1 MKRYVLSLPE
11 RIIRS
16 VLGLGAGVTR
26 QLGEVALPAGVR
38 RSQLYQNLVDRT
50 LRFLIE
56 QVGGAEGVYPAD
68 DALSDDF
75 LARRTVGNVVEALGI
90 VAFHLSPVWV
100 LAALSDVCGV
110 GRQVI
115 PEIADTLKA
124 QGLLQD
130 GRQFVTIDELLDGL
144 EQTSARLAGTINT
157 PPLDTAGLRAE
168 WNAIRTDVASSARAM
183 PSRDAVI
190 QVWQT
195 LKAESARQ
203 QRSVFETSSA
213 IAVAV
218 VRTGASHTGKMF
230 THALLEHYQ
239 QTLTEI
245 RDTGYAK
252 YVTQTLR
259 PYVTAAARQFS
270 PQQRTLTGA
279 LLEKLG
285 KRDGGP
291 R

>member
-1 MKRYVLSLPE
+1 MKGYVLSLPE
-11 RIIRS
+11 RLIRS
-16 VLGLGAGVTR
+16 VLGLSAGVTR

-56 QVGGAEGVYPAD
+56 QVGGAEGVYPTNST
-68 DALSDDF
+68 LPNDF
-75 LARRTVGNVVEALGI
+75 VTRRAVGNVVEALGI

-115 PEIADTLKA
+115 PEIADALKA
-124 QGLLQD
+124 DGLLED
-130 GRQFVTIDELLDGL
+130 GREFATVDEILDGL
-144 EQTSARLAGTINT
+144 EQTSARMAETLNT
-157 PPLDTAGLRAE
+157 PPLDVASLRAE
-168 WNAIRTDVASSARAM
+168 WSAIRAEAASSARAL
-183 PSRDAVI
+183 PSRDAVVR
-190 QVWQT
+190 VWQR

-218 VRTGASHTGKMF
+218 VRSGAARTGQMLTQ
-230 THALLEHYQ
+230 ALLEHYH

-245 RDTGYAK
+245 RSVGYAK
-252 YVTQTLR
+252 YVTRMLR
-259 PYVTAAARQFS
+259 PYITAAVRQFS

-279 LLEKLG
+279 LLDKLDRKG
-285 KRDGGP
+285 
-291 R
+291 